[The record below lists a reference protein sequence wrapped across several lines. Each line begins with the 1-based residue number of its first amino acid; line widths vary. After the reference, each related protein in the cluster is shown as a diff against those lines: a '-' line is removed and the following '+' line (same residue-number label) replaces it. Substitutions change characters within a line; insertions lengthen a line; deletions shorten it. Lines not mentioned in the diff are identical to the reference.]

1 MYTTDDHK
9 EKVYEEIRDLMKLCD
24 SYENEV
30 TAISN
35 GTMYLVE
42 DYCTAGTIDAEERL
56 QNKLYINNI
65 QIMASR
71 IRIMA
76 DKINSTLIQPITNMT
91 YDPSEATQIFLEE
104 VLLRI
109 NELTHSVKTS
119 YNNIRLLYQYMTGK
133 APEAHTVECV
143 IIPYL
148 NFSSITEKDD
158 ENNDDVE
165 SEYPST
171 IPVDVR
177 KVFEERLKEKF
188 ISSNEE
194 NSDTCTTSTDPI
206 IDANTWELAGLASDY
221 HDLPIACDNPHSV
234 WIIAPD
240 WELDYEKEDDL
251 NTIKFYYYDSNSKE
265 WRTACNKPYGLG
277 FAPLDIAIF
286 VQASTESGCFGKVD
300 NIDYL
305 PNHFA
310 ENCTVFSEAEGMYF
324 KFINEMHT
332 VHWVNATFDD
342 ALERKASDDEKQ
354 PDKPSNTYKSKVN
367 YVWRGDQWIIL
378 DVWKMFEER
387 LKAKVKEQDNSFD
400 GIEEIDT
407 IPEGTSFNDIIDK
420 DSWIIAGFITSSDG
434 KYLPIKTENPKEA
447 WLVWPD
453 FNKIDF
459 PDEFDPNK
467 YYFVHYDQDHATWAK
482 AYRGNHSFSTNEIY
496 AYIIGTI
503 ESGCIGK
510 VDSAE
515 NLPVIGKDNDIIYV
529 SDENKYYQ
537 FIRPIESWGWTWMS
551 MMDKE

>member
-9 EKVYEEIRDLMKLCD
+9 EKIYEEIRDLMKLCD

-42 DYCTAGTIDAEERL
+42 DYCTAGSIDVEERL

-91 YDPSEATQIFLEE
+91 YDPSEETQIFLEE

-109 NELTHSVKTS
+109 NELTHSIKTS

-158 ENNDDVE
+158 ENNNDVE

-171 IPVDVR
+171 VAVDVR
-177 KVFEERLKEKF
+177 K
-188 ISSNEE
+188 
-194 NSDTCTTSTDPI
+194 
-206 IDANTWELAGLASDY
+206 
-221 HDLPIACDNPHSV
+221 
-234 WIIAPD
+234 
-240 WELDYEKEDDL
+240 
-251 NTIKFYYYDSNSKE
+251 
-265 WRTACNKPYGLG
+265 
-277 FAPLDIAIF
+277 
-286 VQASTESGCFGKVD
+286 
-300 NIDYL
+300 
-305 PNHFA
+305 
-310 ENCTVFSEAEGMYF
+310 
-324 KFINEMHT
+324 
-332 VHWVNATFDD
+332 
-342 ALERKASDDEKQ
+342 
-354 PDKPSNTYKSKVN
+354 
-367 YVWRGDQWIIL
+367 
-378 DVWKMFEER
+378 MFEEEET
-387 LKAKVKEQDNSFD
+387 ADHVPEEASSDND
-400 GIEEIDT
+400 ADNGTWT
-407 IPEGTSFNDIIDK
+407 IG
-420 DSWIIAGFITSSDG
+420 GFITSKDE
-434 KYLPIKTENPKEA
+434 KYLPVKSKNPKEV

-459 PDEFDPNK
+459 PNEFDPNK
-467 YYFVHYDQDHATWAK
+467 YYFVRYDQDNAK
-482 AYRGNHSFSTNEIY
+482 WVNAYRANHFFTTYEIY
-496 AYIIGTI
+496 TYIVATI

-515 NLPVIGKDNDIIYV
+515 NLPAIGKDHDIIYV
-529 SDENKYYQ
+529 IDENKYYQ
-537 FIRPIESWGWTWMS
+537 FQPIGPWGASWML

>member
-9 EKVYEEIRDLMKLCD
+9 EKIYEEIRDLMKLCD

-42 DYCTAGTIDAEERL
+42 DYCTAGSIDVEERL

-91 YDPSEATQIFLEE
+91 YDPSEETQIFLEE

-109 NELTHSVKTS
+109 NELTHSIKTS

-165 SEYPST
+165 SEYPNAVSE
-171 IPVDVR
+171 PANVR
-177 KVFEERLKEKF
+177 
-188 ISSNEE
+188 
-194 NSDTCTTSTDPI
+194 
-206 IDANTWELAGLASDY
+206 
-221 HDLPIACDNPHSV
+221 
-234 WIIAPD
+234 
-240 WELDYEKEDDL
+240 
-251 NTIKFYYYDSNSKE
+251 
-265 WRTACNKPYGLG
+265 
-277 FAPLDIAIF
+277 
-286 VQASTESGCFGKVD
+286 
-300 NIDYL
+300 
-305 PNHFA
+305 
-310 ENCTVFSEAEGMYF
+310 
-324 KFINEMHT
+324 
-332 VHWVNATFDD
+332 
-342 ALERKASDDEKQ
+342 
-354 PDKPSNTYKSKVN
+354 
-367 YVWRGDQWIIL
+367 
-378 DVWKMFEER
+378 KMFEER

-420 DSWIIAGFITSSDG
+420 DTWIIAGFITSSDG
-434 KYLPIKTENPKEA
+434 KYLPMKTKNSKEA

-467 YYFVHYDQDHATWAK
+467 YYFVHYDQDKATWVR
-482 AYRGNHSFSTNEIY
+482 AYRGNHSFSTSEIY
-496 AYIIGTI
+496 TYITGTI

-510 VDSAE
+510 VDSTE
-515 NLPVIGKDNDIIYV
+515 NLPAIGKDHDIIYV
-529 SDENKYYQ
+529 IDENKYYQ
-537 FIRPIESWGWTWMS
+537 FIQPIESWGVSWMP